1 MTGIRAHY
9 DRVAVLAAAL
19 FLLCSALLIIRNVS
33 QFGENF
39 SALQTPP
46 PPKPAAPPPK
56 AVEMEQAMEK
66 LRQPAQ
72 WTFSGRSGLFVPE
85 KHFIGAN
92 GLPATLQTTEVHP
105 PVPNE
110 WFEQFALPIAD
121 ADVLTQDPDADGFN
135 NLEEWQNHTNPTD
148 KSSHPP
154 FIAKLKMKSFAQEP
168 FRLVFASWVDDT
180 FALNTSDLKE
190 PTQFLKIG
198 DSIRGTKFKI
208 VKFTEKHETNKY
220 GTKIDVSE
228 LTLENRET
236 HEQLSLVKEKIMIS
250 PESVANF
257 VYEWG
262 ERREFAV
269 KKDQEFSLKPE
280 EQIKYKLIDVQPGKA
295 IVINIQEPNKLI
307 DIAALT
313 PLILTPQIP
322 RRSPYDT
329 FLSLRPFAIIAVLFP
344 NLEGNAQFRSER

>member
-1 MTGIRAHY
+1 MTWIRSNY

-19 FLLCSALLIIRNVS
+19 FLFASSLLIVRNVS
-33 QFGENF
+33 RFGEKF

-46 PPKPAAPPPK
+46 PPKAAVPPPK
-56 AVEMEQAMEK
+56 AVEMERAMEK

-110 WFEQFALPIAD
+110 WLEQFALPIAD
-121 ADVLTQDPDADGFN
+121 ADVLAQDPDVDGFA

-148 KSSHPP
+148 RNSHPL

-168 FRLVFASWVDDT
+168 FRLVFASWVDDS

-198 DSIRGTKFKI
+198 DPIRGTKFKI
-208 VKFTEKHETNKY
+208 AKFSEKYDTNKY

-228 LTLENRET
+228 LILENRET
-236 HEQLSLVKEKIMIS
+236 QEQLTLVKEKIMIS

-257 VYEWG
+257 IYSWG
-262 ERREFAV
+262 KPREFAV
-269 KKDQEFSLKPE
+269 KKDQHFSLPPD
-280 EQIKYKLIDVQPGKA
+280 EQIKYKLVDVQPAKA
-295 IVINIQEPNKLI
+295 VIVNIQKSNELI
-307 DIAALT
+307 EIGLLT
-313 PLILTPQIP
+313 P
-322 RRSPYDT
+322 
-329 FLSLRPFAIIAVLFP
+329 
-344 NLEGNAQFRSER
+344 